1 MAKFSYQPKGV
12 CSVQIDFEVEDG
24 VVRNVH
30 FTRGCNGN
38 TQGISALVE
47 GMNIDDVISRLKG
60 TNCNGRGTSCPD
72 QLAIALEQKYVIKII
87 EPSYTVYKSVYGG
100 FLFCR

>member
-60 TNCNGRGTSCPD
+60 YKTVTDAVRLALTSL
-72 QLAIALEQKYVIKII
+72 QQHWNKVKNM
-87 EPSYTVYKSVYGG
+87 
-100 FLFCR
+100 

>member
-47 GMNIDDVISRLKG
+47 GMNIDDVISRLRVQ
-60 TNCNGRGTSCPD
+60 TVTDAVRLVLTSL
-72 QLAIALEQKYVIKII
+72 Q
-87 EPSYTVYKSVYGG
+87 
-100 FLFCR
+100 

>member
-1 MAKFSYQPKGV
+1 MAKFTYQPQGV
-12 CSVQIDFEVEDG
+12 CSAQIDFEVEEG
-24 VVRNVH
+24 IVKNVR

-47 GMNIDDVISRLKG
+47 GMQIDEVIKRLKG

-72 QLAIALEQKYVIKII
+72 QLARALELSKNQ
-87 EPSYTVYKSVYGG
+87 
-100 FLFCR
+100 